1 MFIGDNAN
9 VARVMGVNV
18 EATRIRLFA
27 LHGMI
32 AAFAGVIVTLD
43 IGVFYPDQGNFL
55 LPAMASVFVGGTSIA
70 GGAGSVFGTLFGA
83 YVIGSLEAGVVATT
97 ISGYWVQVVEGVV
110 MAAVIVLNAATGKG
124 NLAALSSRFRLWR
137 VPVAVD
143 SAQELLPKDDTGPI

>member
-1 MFIGDNAN
+1 
-9 VARVMGVNV
+9 VMGVNV

-32 AAFAGVIVTLD
+32 AAFAGIIVTLD

-55 LPAMASVFVGGTSIA
+55 LPAMASVFIGGTSIA
-70 GGAGSVFGTLFGA
+70 GGAGSIFGTVFGA
-83 YVIGSLEAGVVATT
+83 YVIGSLAAGVVATT

-124 NLAALSSRFRLWR
+124 SIAALSGRFRHWGA
-137 VPVAVD
+137 PVAANP
-143 SAQELLPKDDTGPI
+143 AQLLPKDDTAPN